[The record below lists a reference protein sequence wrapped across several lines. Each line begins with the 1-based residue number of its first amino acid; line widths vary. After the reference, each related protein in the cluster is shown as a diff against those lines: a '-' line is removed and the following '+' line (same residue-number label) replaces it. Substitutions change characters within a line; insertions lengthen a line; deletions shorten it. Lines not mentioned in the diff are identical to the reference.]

1 MRTFKVLVIAHSLT
15 RNRIASSEEIVS
27 ETDLTSPA
35 DELIKAGFIQEI
47 LEEKPKAKNGK
58 HTEPSED

>member
-15 RNRIASSEEIVS
+15 RNRIASFDEIVS
-27 ETDLTSPA
+27 ENDLTSPA
-35 DELIKAGFIQEI
+35 DELIKAGFIEEV

-58 HTEPSED
+58 HTGSSED